1 MNDRTRIRI
10 FEPTR
15 RWRLSTVIVVAAA
28 AAARVAAYS
37 DRERYFISRLSIPQ
51 NRAQPNIHGS
61 SSINPLPLPNPLS
74 SPILRLPRTNAS
86 PTSQRR
92 NPSPSKNTRIEQK
105 FTNTIVIN
113 IFTIL
118 RTFISQD
125 ISMDRP
131 SRCYIYIYNIYIWNS
146 LILLSSLVEAP
157 PFIRSLVRSFVRT
170 RWGKNWKAVMEV
182 ERSTLLRRSFDSHVR
197 VNVNR
202 VGMGRGRA
210 ARTWTH
216 AFIFPSTET
225 WHTVRTGGRPRSR
238 RSHWRVAGWLCEPP
252 DSSTGA
258 MEPARDARGVA
269 RQRGMEGGGW
279 IERWTAEGGVGGV
292 GWTERR
298 RVGV

>member
-1 MNDRTRIRI
+1 MVRYINYYINCPRCFVSTFHYLFHGITIRFEIGNQTDILQLHHWNNNNNRALLLPKIWNYIKKYTRIYRIESVRWRLNDRTRIRI

-28 AAARVAAYS
+28 AAARVAAYP

-61 SSINPLPLPNPLS
+61 SSINPPPLPNPLS

-131 SRCYIYIYNIYIWNS
+131 SRCYIYIYMIYIS
-146 LILLSSLVEAP
+146 GILLFSSPRWLKHH
-157 PFIRSLVRSFVRT
+157 RSFARSFVR
-170 RWGKNWKAVMEV
+170 
-182 ERSTLLRRSFDSHVR
+182 SF
-197 VNVNR
+197 
-202 VGMGRGRA
+202 G
-210 ARTWTH
+210 
-216 AFIFPSTET
+216 
-225 WHTVRTGGRPRSR
+225 
-238 RSHWRVAGWLCEPP
+238 L
-252 DSSTGA
+252 
-258 MEPARDARGVA
+258 
-269 RQRGMEGGGW
+269 
-279 IERWTAEGGVGGV
+279 VGGKI
-292 GWTERR
+292 GRR
-298 RVGV
+298 

>member
-28 AAARVAAYS
+28 AAARVAAYP

-61 SSINPLPLPNPLS
+61 SSINPPPLPNPLS

-92 NPSPSKNTRIEQK
+92 NLSPSKNTRIEQK

-125 ISMDRP
+125 ISIDP
-131 SRCYIYIYNIYIWNS
+131 LDAIYIYNIYIWNS

-157 PFIRSLVRSFVRT
+157 PFIRSLARSF
-170 RWGKNWKAVMEV
+170 G
-182 ERSTLLRRSFDSHVR
+182 L
-197 VNVNR
+197 
-202 VGMGRGRA
+202 
-210 ARTWTH
+210 
-216 AFIFPSTET
+216 
-225 WHTVRTGGRPRSR
+225 
-238 RSHWRVAGWLCEPP
+238 
-252 DSSTGA
+252 
-258 MEPARDARGVA
+258 
-269 RQRGMEGGGW
+269 
-279 IERWTAEGGVGGV
+279 VGGKI
-292 GWTERR
+292 GRR
-298 RVGV
+298 

>member
-28 AAARVAAYS
+28 AAARVAAYP

-61 SSINPLPLPNPLS
+61 SSINPPPLPNPLS

-131 SRCYIYIYNIYIWNS
+131 SRCYIYIYDIYIWNS

>member
-15 RWRLSTVIVVAAA
+15 RWRLSTVIVVATA
-28 AAARVAAYS
+28 AAARVAAYLTAKDTS
-37 DRERYFISRLSIPQ
+37 SPASRYRKTEHNRISTARHQST
-51 NRAQPNIHGS
+51 
-61 SSINPLPLPNPLS
+61 LPL
-74 SPILRLPRTNAS
+74 S
-86 PTSQRR
+86 PTLYHHRFSVCLEPTPLRPANAEIPPR
-92 NPSPSKNTRIEQK
+92 AKTPESSKNSQTQLLLIYSQ
-105 FTNTIVIN
+105 FCVLLY
-113 IFTIL
+113 L
-118 RTFISQD
+118 RISQWID
-125 ISMDRP
+125 PLDA
-131 SRCYIYIYNIYIWNS
+131 IYIYDIYIWNS

>member
-1 MNDRTRIRI
+1 M
-10 FEPTR
+10 
-15 RWRLSTVIVVAAA
+15 L
-28 AAARVAAYS
+28 
-37 DRERYFISRLSIPQ
+37 
-51 NRAQPNIHGS
+51 
-61 SSINPLPLPNPLS
+61 
-74 SPILRLPRTNAS
+74 
-86 PTSQRR
+86 
-92 NPSPSKNTRIEQK
+92 
-105 FTNTIVIN
+105 
-113 IFTIL
+113 
-118 RTFISQD
+118 
-125 ISMDRP
+125 
-131 SRCYIYIYNIYIWNS
+131 YIYIWYIYLEFSYSPLLVGWSTTVHS
-146 LILLSSLVEAP
+146 LA
-157 PFIRSLVRSFVRT
+157 RSFVRT

>member
-28 AAARVAAYS
+28 AAARVAAYP

-61 SSINPLPLPNPLS
+61 SSINPPPLPNPLS

-131 SRCYIYIYNIYIWNS
+131 SRCYIYIYMIYIS
-146 LILLSSLVEAP
+146 GILLFSSPRWLKHH
-157 PFIRSLVRSFVRT
+157 RSFARSFVR
-170 RWGKNWKAVMEV
+170 
-182 ERSTLLRRSFDSHVR
+182 SF
-197 VNVNR
+197 
-202 VGMGRGRA
+202 G
-210 ARTWTH
+210 
-216 AFIFPSTET
+216 
-225 WHTVRTGGRPRSR
+225 
-238 RSHWRVAGWLCEPP
+238 L
-252 DSSTGA
+252 
-258 MEPARDARGVA
+258 
-269 RQRGMEGGGW
+269 
-279 IERWTAEGGVGGV
+279 VGGKI
-292 GWTERR
+292 GRR
-298 RVGV
+298 